1 MKRVA
6 LTLFLVGVLLTGC
19 GESSPAPA
27 EEPPQEQQ
35 VAQEE
40 TQEETN
46 EYEDLA
52 VPFESVHSGADVNVK
67 EREAFFEVY
76 VSASDLDVNT
86 QPENWESLRTTLI
99 DAMNESQSV
108 SDSNYE
114 GKSVSVQLKDGTGAI
129 LCSGYGGKIQYDAFA
144 TASSAQA
151 GNDARITLA
160 EYNQLVVGMTYSQ
173 CVEIIGGDGTMDIEV
188 GSTDSSIGSMRNYTW
203 QGTSEYSSATLSFD
217 DFVLYSKFQIGLE

>member
-6 LTLFLVGVLLTGC
+6 LTLFLAGVLLTGC
-19 GESSPAPA
+19 GEPSPAPA
-27 EEPPQEQQ
+27 EEAPQEQQ
-35 VAQEE
+35 AVQVE
-40 TQEETN
+40 TQEETI

-114 GKSVSVQLKDGTGAI
+114 GKSVSVQLKDATGAI

-144 TASSAQA
+144 TASSAQV
-151 GNDARITLA
+151 GNDARITLS

>member
-1 MKRVA
+1 MKRVIFA
-6 LTLFLVGVLLTGC
+6 LFLAGVLLTGC
-19 GESSPAPA
+19 GESAPAPA
-27 EEPPQEQQ
+27 EEAPQEQQ
-35 VAQEE
+35 AAQAE
-40 TQEETN
+40 TQEETS

-52 VPFESVHSGADVNVK
+52 VPFEAVHSGADVNVK

-76 VSASDLDVNT
+76 VSATDLDVNT

-114 GKSVSVQLKDGTGAI
+114 GKSVSVQLKDATGAI

-144 TASSAQA
+144 TASSAQV
-151 GNDARITLA
+151 GNDARITLS

-188 GSTDSSIGSMRNYTW
+188 GSTDSSIGSLRNYTW

>member
-1 MKRVA
+1 MKRVIVA
-6 LTLFLVGVLLTGC
+6 LFLAGVLLTGC
-19 GESSPAPA
+19 GESAPAPA
-27 EEPPQEQQ
+27 EEAPQEQQ
-35 VAQEE
+35 AAQAE
-40 TQEETN
+40 TQEETS

-52 VPFESVHSGADVNVK
+52 VPFEAVHSGADVNVK

-76 VSASDLDVNT
+76 VSATDLDVNT

-114 GKSVSVQLKDGTGAI
+114 GKSVSVQLKDATGAI

-144 TASSAQA
+144 TASSAQV
-151 GNDARITLA
+151 GNDARITLS

-188 GSTDSSIGSMRNYTW
+188 GSTDSSIGSLRNYTW